1 MNAAAGEPADNLLSF
16 VDSARVQALGG
27 PAACIS
33 RDPTAVWLNP
43 VAAAGVDDSSLT
55 LSGQRG
61 FIEDMTWQLLAT
73 GSAWKGAA
81 LAAGIAY
88 YDAGTVELTTSS
100 GTSRQVSG
108 QQDFLGLFGA
118 STGVLR
124 NLDAGFSVKVMH
136 SELVDEYS
144 SDVAAIDLGVITRFS
159 QTMRAGVILS
169 NAGGDMR
176 YREERI
182 PLPTAAHAGCAVDIP
197 IRTPAGGV
205 EAALGAFLDCGY
217 FPEGGEFEWRGG
229 VEYRWHDA
237 MAVRAGASRPAY
249 RNGWEYSG
257 GLGIQVSRYRLDYA
271 TRLKSTESA
280 PHIFGLTVSF

>member
-1 MNAAAGEPADNLLSF
+1 M
-16 VDSARVQALGG
+16 QALGG
-27 PAACIS
+27 PVAGIA
-33 RDPTAVWLNP
+33 RDITAVWLNP
-43 VAAAGVDDSSLT
+43 VAAAGVDGSSLT

-73 GSAWKGAA
+73 SSAWKGAT

-100 GTSRQVSG
+100 GASRQVSG
-108 QQDFLGLFGA
+108 QQDFLGLLGISA
-118 STGVLR
+118 AILPG
-124 NLDAGFSVKVMH
+124 LDAGFSAKVMH

-144 SDVAAIDLGVITRFS
+144 SDVAAIDFGIITRFS

-182 PLPTAAHAGCAVDIP
+182 PLPTAVHAGCSADIP
-197 IRTPAGGV
+197 VKTPAGGV
-205 EAALGAFLDCGY
+205 EAVLAGFLDCGY
-217 FPEGGEFEWRGG
+217 FPEGDEFEWRGG
-229 VEYRWHDA
+229 VEYRWHDT

-271 TRLKSTESA
+271 TRLKSAESA